1 MVGIGPGGQGDR
13 TPRAEAAISQSR
25 VVVGYAPYLDNISDL
40 MDGKEKISTGMTRE
54 EERCRKAVELARA
67 GETVSLVSSGD
78 PGVYGMAGL
87 AIEMAPELNL
97 EIVPGISAANAAGA
111 AMGAPLMLDYAVISL
126 SDLLVPWEMI
136 RNRLEAAAMGD
147 FVTALYNPR
156 SKKRIRHLEEAVAIF
171 LRHRPEDTPAGVGTA
186 VGTEEEKIVIA
197 TLGEILSLEVTMRS
211 IVIIGNS
218 RSKHVGH
225 WFVTP
230 RGYRL

>member
-1 MVGIGPGGQGDR
+1 MDR
-13 TPRAEAAISQSR
+13 TPRAEAALSKSR

-40 MDGKEKISTGMTRE
+40 IEGKEKISTGMTRE
-54 EERCRKAVELARA
+54 EERCRKAIELARA

-87 AIEMAPELNL
+87 AIEMVRETAPEIDI

-136 RNRLEAAAMGD
+136 RKRLEAVAAAD
-147 FVTALYNPR
+147 LVTALYNPR
-156 SKKRIRHLEEAVAIF
+156 SKKRIRHLEEAVEIF
-171 LRHRPEDTPAGVGTA
+171 LKHRPEDTPAGVGTA
-186 VGTEEEKIVIA
+186 VGTEDEHIVIS
-197 TLGEILSLEVTMRS
+197 TLGEILSLDVNMRS

-218 RSKHVGH
+218 SSRRIGH